1 VSTAARRTA
10 LLLIDVINPLDFDGA
25 EDLHAGA
32 LQAARAIAS
41 LKRRLRADGVPA
53 IYVNDNFGHWN
64 SDFRALLARCR
75 ADGGAAATLVKRLAP
90 HKDDLTVLKPRHSAF
105 HQTPLELLLERI
117 GVRRLIITG
126 LAADLCVQFSAM
138 DAFVRG
144 YQLWVPEDCT
154 AAESPQRKRAALE
167 WMALA
172 LKCRTAPAAKRPGE
186 AAASSAKRGA

>member
-1 VSTAARRTA
+1 VSTAAKRTA

-25 EDLHAGA
+25 EDLQEGA
-32 LQAARAIAS
+32 LQAALAIAS
-41 LKRRLRADGVPA
+41 LKRRLRADGVQA

-75 ADGGAAATLVKRLAP
+75 AGGGAAATLVKRLAP
-90 HKDDLTVLKPRHSAF
+90 HKDDQTVLKPRHSAF
-105 HQTPLELLLERI
+105 HLTPLELLLERI
-117 GVRRLIITG
+117 GARRLIITG

-154 AAESPQRKRAALE
+154 AAESPQRKRAALD

-172 LKCRTAPAAKRPGE
+172 LKCRTTPASKRPGE
-186 AAASSAKRGA
+186 AAGSSAKRRS